1 MKKIILYL
9 IMATSILGAQL
20 KDGRYFVQEK
30 EYSYGWASTA
40 SMEIEKGKIVKITTD
55 KVNKKG
61 ELASKNDWYNKEMFA
76 KNKTN
81 PKEFSIILPKNF
93 IKGLKKDYE
102 LKEVDFEMPKIDII
116 AGATDSSKSFKKMM
130 EFLVEKSKAGTT
142 GKYKIKL

>member
-9 IMATSILGAQL
+9 IMATSILGVQL

-30 EYSYGWASTA
+30 EYIYGWASTA
-40 SMEIEKGKIVKITTD
+40 SMEIEEGKIVKITTD

>member
-30 EYSYGWASTA
+30 GYSYGWASTA
-40 SMEIEKGKIVKITTD
+40 SIEIDGGKIVEVTTD

-61 ELASKNDWYNKEMFA
+61 ELASKNDGYNKRMLA
-76 KNKTN
+76 KKGTN
-81 PKEFSIILPKNF
+81 PEKFSVILPENF
-93 IKGLKKDYE
+93 IKGLKKDYY

-116 AGATDSSKSFKKMM
+116 AGATDSSESFKKMM
-130 EFLVEKSKAGTT
+130 EFLVEKAESGET
-142 GKYKIKL
+142 GNYKIKL

>member
-20 KDGRYFVQEK
+20 KDGKYFVQEK

-130 EFLVEKSKAGTT
+130 EFLVEKAKVGTT

>member
-20 KDGRYFVQEK
+20 KDGKYFVQEK
-30 EYSYGWASTA
+30 GYSYGWASTA
-40 SMEIEKGKIVKITTD
+40 SMEIENGKIITITTD

-61 ELASKNDWYNKEMFA
+61 ELASKNDWYNKEMFS

-130 EFLVEKSKAGTT
+130 EFLVEKAKAGTT

>member
-20 KDGRYFVQEK
+20 KDGKYFVQEK
-30 EYSYGWASTA
+30 GYSYGWASTA

-81 PKEFSIILPKNF
+81 PKEFSTILPKNF